1 MSKRKKIHLIE
12 EEDFDI
18 YDQDYVEELLEDD
31 EISSEEQ
38 AFMRGYNGA

>member
-1 MSKRKKIHLIE
+1 MNRKKKIHLIE
-12 EEDFDI
+12 EDLDI